1 MCQYTRKEIN
11 IEQNELTCAQEIFKY
26 NSCFYGKS
34 RDDHYFHS
42 STKIVTNRILSFRNF
57 NTLIKTAVA

>member
-1 MCQYTRKEIN
+1 MN
-11 IEQNELTCAQEIFKY
+11 MTCAQENFKY

-34 RDDHYFHS
+34 RDNYYFHS
-42 STKIVTNRILSFRNF
+42 STKIVTNIILSFCNF